1 MNAKAKFLL
10 ISVLFFSLVLSGCV
24 SPSQPEESAAAG
36 AESEPGQQG
45 ASSGSF
51 DEGDSVSESM
61 PDAGD
66 SSVPDINS
74 GSGENFSLIRS
85 VTLFPANTTP
95 GASINVS
102 VEAASGVETV
112 EVAGEDIGLVNENGT
127 WKGSIIAPSEAGAYV
142 LEITARDGS
151 GGCAE
156 ASVPYRVLLLE
167 GGADITVFPRVN
179 NVTAGE
185 EILVNIR
192 VKNTQNIDDIFRVY
206 LDASSSE
213 VPEGS
218 QAEPDWFEWSEKTV
232 ELRAGQDVSLPL
244 NIRIPGG
251 ISPGYRLFSAK
262 VVSETSEVQGFD
274 TGYLLVS

>member
-1 MNAKAKFLL
+1 MKAKAKFLL

-51 DEGDSVSESM
+51 AEGEGVSESM

-74 GSGENFSLIRS
+74 ESGETSSLIRS
-85 VTLFPANTTP
+85 VTLFPANAMP

-102 VEAASGVETV
+102 VEAASGVEKV
-112 EVAGEDIGLVNENGT
+112 EIAGEDVGLVNENGI

-142 LEITARDGS
+142 LEITAGDGS

-167 GGADITVFPRVN
+167 GGADITVFPRAN

-192 VKNTQNIDDIFRVY
+192 VKNTQNVDDIFRVY
-206 LDASSSE
+206 LDATGSE
-213 VPEGS
+213 VPAGS

-244 NIRIPGG
+244 NIRISEG